1 MVKAKAP
8 RNKTLELSPKEIA
21 LYASKAVKLSQK
33 SNLTDVINRVIRQD
47 SFKALDL
54 LPDGCID
61 LMIVDPPY
69 NLTKNFGKSTFKEMD
84 FDAYKKWLDKWLKK
98 TVRLLKDNASIYICA
113 DWKTSIYIPEAAGKY
128 FILRNRISWE
138 REKGR
143 GAKDNW
149 KNCLE
154 DIWFFTKGKDYTFNI
169 DAVKVQR
176 PVIAP
181 YRNEKGEPKDWQEKG
196 KQRFRLTH
204 PSNIWTDISIPF
216 WSMPENTPHPT
227 QKPEKLIAKLIL
239 ASSNEGDVV
248 FDPFLGSGTTAVTAK
263 KLGRCYIGIEQE
275 KEYVALA
282 CKRLEMADSNRE
294 IQGFENGCFK
304 ARNC

>member
-113 DWKTSIYIPEAAGKY
+113 DWKTSICIPEAAGKY

-138 REKGR
+138 EKK
-143 GAKDNW
+143 A
-149 KNCLE
+149 
-154 DIWFFTKGKDYTFNI
+154 
-169 DAVKVQR
+169 
-176 PVIAP
+176 
-181 YRNEKGEPKDWQEKG
+181 GEPKTTGKTVWKTSGFLPRERTIPLTLTPLRFRDPSLRLIATKKG
-196 KQRFRLTH
+196 TQGLAGKKEKQRFRLTH

>member
-98 TVRLLKDNASIYICA
+98 TVRLLKAAFRKLPENILSCETASRGKGKK
-113 DWKTSIYIPEAAGKY
+113 DGEPKTTGKTVWKTSGFLPRERTIP
-128 FILRNRISWE
+128 LT
-138 REKGR
+138 
-143 GAKDNW
+143 
-149 KNCLE
+149 L
-154 DIWFFTKGKDYTFNI
+154 T
-169 DAVKVQR
+169 
-176 PVIAP
+176 PL
-181 YRNEKGEPKDWQEKG
+181 
-196 KQRFRLTH
+196 RFRD
-204 PSNIWTDISIPF
+204 PSLR
-216 WSMPENTPHPT
+216 
-227 QKPEKLIAKLIL
+227 LIATKKGNPRTGRKKE
-239 ASSNEGDVV
+239 SSV
-248 FDPFLGSGTTAVTAK
+248 FA
-263 KLGRCYIGIEQE
+263 
-275 KEYVALA
+275 
-282 CKRLEMADSNRE
+282 
-294 IQGFENGCFK
+294 
-304 ARNC
+304 

>member
-84 FDAYKKWLDKWLKK
+84 FDAYKKWFDKWLKK

-113 DWKTSIYIPEAAGKY
+113 DWKTSICIPEAAGKY

-149 KNCLE
+149 KNCL
-154 DIWFFTKGKDYTFNI
+154 
-169 DAVKVQR
+169 
-176 PVIAP
+176 
-181 YRNEKGEPKDWQEKG
+181 
-196 KQRFRLTH
+196 
-204 PSNIWTDISIPF
+204 
-216 WSMPENTPHPT
+216 
-227 QKPEKLIAKLIL
+227 
-239 ASSNEGDVV
+239 
-248 FDPFLGSGTTAVTAK
+248 
-263 KLGRCYIGIEQE
+263 
-275 KEYVALA
+275 
-282 CKRLEMADSNRE
+282 
-294 IQGFENGCFK
+294 
-304 ARNC
+304 